1 MDFLWHVFRRDF
13 PELVAVHRRLD
24 DLIMAFFQ
32 EFVQQQAELVAEWL
46 RVGYV
51 HGNMN
56 SDNCLLCGQTLDYG
70 PFAFMEGYLV
80 AGLSFK
86 YVLLLFSIS
95 QQTAGWSNFQFVW
108 AGSTYCTRYD
118 PSYQPFTSDKTGH
131 YAFDQQPAATL
142 ATVRVLA
149 ENIVHALPAKE
160 QGGCAEHLKKIT
172 AA

>member
-1 MDFLWHVFRRDF
+1 MFYYYF
-13 PELVAVHRRLD
+13 PSLKKLQD
-24 DLIMAFFQ
+24 
-32 EFVQQQAELVAEWL
+32 
-46 RVGYV
+46 
-51 HGNMN
+51 
-56 SDNCLLCGQTLDYG
+56 
-70 PFAFMEGYLV
+70 
-80 AGLSFK
+80 GLTSN
-86 YVLLLFSIS
+86 LFGLA
-95 QQTAGWSNFQFVW
+95 QH
-108 AGSTYCTRYD
+108 TRYD